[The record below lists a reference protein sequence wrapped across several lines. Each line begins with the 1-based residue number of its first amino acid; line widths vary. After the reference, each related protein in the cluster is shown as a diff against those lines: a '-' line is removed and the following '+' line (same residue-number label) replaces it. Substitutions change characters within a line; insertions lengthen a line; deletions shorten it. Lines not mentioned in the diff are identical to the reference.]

1 MTEPFELSATEA
13 AAKIDSGTL
22 NVETLVASCIDRIN
36 AREDAVLAWKH
47 FDPEGA
53 LSQARTLDQG
63 PKRGAIHGLPF
74 GAKDIIDTSTMP
86 TGHGSP
92 IYEGNRPA
100 IDAPCVALSLQS
112 GGVLMGKT
120 VSTEFASRH
129 PGATRNPHNPAHS
142 PGGSSSGSGAAVADL
157 MVPFAFGTQ
166 TGGSVIR
173 PAAFCGCV
181 GYKPTYGLISAAG
194 VKENTRSFDTVGL
207 YARTVDDI
215 ALFRAAVLAIEH
227 KALPERRIKGLRIA
241 FCRTMF
247 WDRASEANQKVLE
260 DAADKLRRAGAI
272 VSDLTL
278 EGPFDDYEN
287 HGKTVT
293 GFEFPRA
300 LTFERTHHMEKLSD
314 ELKEKFLKA
323 EEAIDFDKYQSA
335 LNQLAACRQ
344 WLADKFADHDVILT
358 PSAAGEAPEGLSYT
372 GDPCFNILATWTYTP
387 AITLPT
393 NTGPNGLPIGVQLV
407 GPHRCDLA
415 VLAIAKAAFPVLS
428 ENG

>member
-1 MTEPFELSATEA
+1 MTEPFELTATEA
-13 AAKIDSGTL
+13 ASRIDAGNLTAEAL
-22 NVETLVASCIDRIN
+22 IASCIERIE
-36 AREDAVLAWKH
+36 AREDAVRAWKH
-47 FDPEGA
+47 FDPEAA
-53 LSQARTLDQG
+53 LTQARALDRGGNQG
-63 PKRGAIHGLPF
+63 PIHGIPF

-92 IYEGNRPA
+92 IYEGHQPA

-129 PGATRNPHNPAHS
+129 PGATRNPHNPAHT
-142 PGGSSSGSGAAVADL
+142 PGGSSSGSGAAVTDS

-207 YARTVDDI
+207 YARTLDDI
-215 ALFRAAVLAIEH
+215 TLFRAGVLAVEH
-227 KALPERRIKGLRIA
+227 TPLQNCSIKGLRIG

-247 WDRASEANQKVLE
+247 WDRASQATQGVLE
-260 DAADKLRRAGAI
+260 AAADKLARAGAT
-272 VSDLTL
+272 VTDLTL
-278 EGPFDDYEN
+278 EGPFEGYEAL
-287 HGKTVT
+287 GKTVT

-300 LTFERTHHMEKLSD
+300 LTFERTHHPEKLSH
-314 ELKEKFLKA
+314 ELFEGRLKTGL
-323 EEAIDFDKYQSA
+323 EIDFGTYQAA
-335 LNQLAACRQ
+335 LEQLAACRN
-344 WLADKFADHDVILT
+344 WLADAFSGYDAILT
-358 PSAAGEAPEGLSYT
+358 PSAPDEAPEGLSYT

-387 AITLPT
+387 AVTLPT
-393 NTGPNGLPIGVQLV
+393 NTGPKGLPIGVQLV
-407 GPHRCDLA
+407 GPHGRDVNLLA
-415 VLAIAKAAFPVLS
+415 MAKAAFPALS
-428 ENG
+428 EGS

>member
-1 MTEPFELSATEA
+1 MTEPFALSATEA
-13 AAKIDSGTL
+13 AAQIDAGTL
-22 NVETLVASCIDRIN
+22 TAETLVASCIERIN
-36 AREDAVLAWKH
+36 AREADVLAWKY
-47 FDPEGA
+47 FNPDAA
-53 LSQARTLDQG
+53 LAQARALDKG
-63 PKRGAIHGLPF
+63 PKRGLLHGLPF
-74 GAKDIIDTSTMP
+74 GAKDIIDTATMP

-92 IYEGNRPA
+92 IYEGNQPS

-129 PGATRNPHNPAHS
+129 PGATRNPHNPAYS
-142 PGGSSSGSGAAVADL
+142 PGGSSSGSGAAVADS

-207 YARTVDDI
+207 YGRSVDDV
-215 ALFRAAVLAIEH
+215 ALFRSGVLAIDH
-227 KALPERRIKGLRIA
+227 QPVQERTVKGLRIA

-247 WDRASEANQKVLE
+247 WDRASEANQQVLE
-260 DAADKLRRAGAI
+260 NAAEKLAQAGAI

-278 EGPFDDYEN
+278 EGPFEDYETL
-287 HGKTVT
+287 GRTVT

-300 LTFERTHHMEKLSD
+300 LTFERTHHMDLLSD

-323 EEAIDFDKYQSA
+323 EEAIDFEDYQRA
-335 LNQLAACRQ
+335 LNALAACRQ
-344 WLADKFADHDVILT
+344 WLADKFTDFDAILT
-358 PSAAGEAPEGLSYT
+358 PSAPGEAPEGLSYT

-387 AITLPT
+387 AVTLPT
-393 NTGPNGLPIGVQLV
+393 NTGPNGLPIGIQLI
-407 GPHRCDLA
+407 GPHRRDLD
-415 VLAIAKAAFPVLS
+415 VLAMAKAAFPVLS
-428 ENG
+428 ENT